1 MNIIRTIIDLI
12 IPVTESEFK
21 TVTIESGVP
30 AGLSVLSSE
39 PVVDAPGLLI
49 ITAPEPEEMKDL
61 ETNPSSDPE
70 REAPGV
76 ILVARNKTD
85 SETNSSSEETVAISS
100 SDPKREVPGVILV
113 ADLESSQ
120 KIQQIHQH
128 YQIQI

>member
-49 ITAPEPEEMKDL
+49 ITAPEPEEMKDF
-61 ETNPSSDPE
+61 ETN
-70 REAPGV
+70 
-76 ILVARNKTD
+76 
-85 SETNSSSEETVAISS
+85 
-100 SDPKREVPGVILV
+100 
-113 ADLESSQ
+113 
-120 KIQQIHQH
+120 HH
-128 YQIQI
+128 QIQKEKRLVSY